1 MVRKLC
7 NYGIVV
13 LLCGSAAVGC
23 HRSAVQQKPPPDP
36 LCGVSVK
43 VAGKKPVEGQ
53 TESDNHATASQTYP
67 LPPNLP
73 ETANVLPAVRTVPL
87 QAYKD

>member
-1 MVRKLC
+1 MVRKLWIF
-7 NYGIVV
+7 GVLV
-13 LLCGSAAVGC
+13 LLSGSAAVGC

-36 LCGVSVK
+36 LLVSVK

-53 TESDNHATASQTYP
+53 PQSGNHATASQTYP
-67 LPPNLP
+67 LPPSLP
-73 ETANVLPAVRTVPL
+73 DATSVTPAVRTVPL